1 LNSSVY
7 RLPLITTS
15 VVAIVHGSEMS
26 RKLGA
31 IHTNRYAWIQRV
43 NLTVWNSVG

>member
-1 LNSSVY
+1 
-7 RLPLITTS
+7 LPLITTS

-31 IHTNRYAWIQRV
+31 IQVEGAK
-43 NLTVWNSVG
+43 

>member
-31 IHTNRYAWIQRV
+31 IHKFILAQADA
-43 NLTVWNSVG
+43 G